1 MAQSLQCD
9 MRLPVQLRVSLRP
22 SRVATAAIASL
33 ALATFGLW
41 LTLPAPGAVDVL
53 AAVVLAGW
61 AHHHA
66 RLHGQRSARRAV
78 VEVLLSSDAV
88 VVVRQRDGRL
98 RAGHVRSASFVHPL
112 FTSIVWRPDGTRWSR
127 SIPLVPDMLDVDD
140 FRRLRVLLRY
150 GSSEVAAGAP
160 SSQA

>member
-1 MAQSLQCD
+1 

-22 SRVATAAIASL
+22 SRVATAAITSL
-33 ALATFGLW
+33 ALGTFGVW
-41 LTLPAPGAVDVL
+41 LTLPAPAAVDVL

-61 AHHHA
+61 AHHHV

-98 RAGHVRSASFVHPL
+98 RAGHVRSASFVHPR
-112 FTSIVWRPDGTRWSR
+112 FTSIVWRPDGARWSR
-127 SIPLVPDMLDVDD
+127 AVLVVPDMLPDED
-140 FRRLRVLLRY
+140 FRRLRVMLRY
-150 GSSEVAAGAP
+150 ARSAAEQGVPA
-160 SSQA
+160 SQA